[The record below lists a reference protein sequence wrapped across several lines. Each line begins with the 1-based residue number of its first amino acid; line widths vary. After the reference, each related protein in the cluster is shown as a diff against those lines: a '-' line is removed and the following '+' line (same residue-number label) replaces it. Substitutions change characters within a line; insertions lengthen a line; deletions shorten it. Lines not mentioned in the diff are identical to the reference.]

1 LLLLALFGI
10 ILLSAGVSYRDGI
23 EVGRVQEASRER
35 AAHVLET
42 YRSQPD
48 ARLVALY
55 PRPETVRNRA
65 PLLERLGYN
74 VFFEP
79 LPPDPSVRHND

>member
-1 LLLLALFGI
+1 
-10 ILLSAGVSYRDGI
+10 
-23 EVGRVQEASRER
+23 VGRAQEVSRER

-55 PRPETVRNRA
+55 PRPETVRSRA

-74 VFFEP
+74 VFSEP

>member
-1 LLLLALFGI
+1 
-10 ILLSAGVSYRDGI
+10 
-23 EVGRVQEASRER
+23 
-35 AAHVLET
+35 
-42 YRSQPD
+42 
-48 ARLVALY
+48 LVALY